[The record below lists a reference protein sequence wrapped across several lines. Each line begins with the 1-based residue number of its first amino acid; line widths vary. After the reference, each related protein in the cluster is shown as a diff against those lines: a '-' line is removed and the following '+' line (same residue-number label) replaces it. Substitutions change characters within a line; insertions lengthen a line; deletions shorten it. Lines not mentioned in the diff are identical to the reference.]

1 MKSPKFALL
10 WERNPERN
18 LYKFPFGAPSS
29 CTIGMKLIKLPVD
42 PLFCE
47 TNGTFSIQPSKQ
59 LYRDRDEASIYH
71 CRVRTKISH
80 ILRSVLVQDSL
91 SSRCLA
97 SSWSLMGTGELT
109 EQPDE
114 MLSKGLG
121 GGNGG
126 RNMSRT
132 SIPAKGRI
140 AILLVTSRYRNKNT
154 LLLDRHRGSSTDLS
168 LYALNKN

>member
-29 CTIGMKLIKLPVD
+29 CTIGMKLIQLPVD
-42 PLFCE
+42 PLLCE
-47 TNGTFSIQPSKQ
+47 TNGTFSIQPSKK
-59 LYRDRDEASIYH
+59 LYWDRDEASIYH

-80 ILRSVLVQDSL
+80 VLRSVLVQDSL

-97 SSWSLMGTGELT
+97 STWSLMGTGELT

-114 MLSKGLG
+114 MLSNGLG
-121 GGNGG
+121 GGRRGG
-126 RNMSRT
+126 T
-132 SIPAKGRI
+132 CHGR
-140 AILLVTSRYRNKNT
+140 AFRPRRELQYF
-154 LLLDRHRGSSTDLS
+154 SSLHATETRIHCCWIGIVARVQIYLS
-168 LYALNKN
+168 MH

>member
-18 LYKFPFGAPSS
+18 LYKSPFGAPSS
-29 CTIGMKLIKLPVD
+29 CTIGMKLIQLPVD

-47 TNGTFSIQPSKQ
+47 TNGTFLIQPFKK
-59 LYRDRDEASIYH
+59 LYWDRDEVSINH
-71 CRVRTKISH
+71 CRVRTKNFSRIALCSCAKLF
-80 ILRSVLVQDSL
+80 ILTVPRFILEFNGYLRTDRTTWRNAEQGVG
-91 SSRCLA
+91 
-97 SSWSLMGTGELT
+97 WGE
-109 EQPDE
+109 
-114 MLSKGLG
+114 
-121 GGNGG
+121 GG

-168 LYALNKN
+168 LCTK

>member
-18 LYKFPFGAPSS
+18 LYKSPFGAPSS
-29 CTIGMKLIKLPVD
+29 CTIGMKLIQLPVD

-47 TNGTFSIQPSKQ
+47 TNRTFLIQPFKK
-59 LYRDRDEASIYH
+59 LYWDRDEVSINH
-71 CRVRTKISH
+71 CRVRTKNFSRIALCSCAKLF
-80 ILRSVLVQDSL
+80 ILTVPRFILEFNGYLRTDRTTWRNAEQGVG
-91 SSRCLA
+91 
-97 SSWSLMGTGELT
+97 WGE
-109 EQPDE
+109 E
-114 MLSKGLG
+114 
-121 GGNGG
+121 G

-168 LYALNKN
+168 LYALNKK